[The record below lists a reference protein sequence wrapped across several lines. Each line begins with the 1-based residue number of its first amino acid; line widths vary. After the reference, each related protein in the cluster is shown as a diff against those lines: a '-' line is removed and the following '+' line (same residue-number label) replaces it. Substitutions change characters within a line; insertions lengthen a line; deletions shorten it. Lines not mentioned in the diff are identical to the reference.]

1 MKGRSESSTHD
12 YGTLSSVHMHT
23 HSSHPP
29 GLRNPQRQ
37 LFSTQQLGALSLLS
51 PSVSLV
57 NTTALG
63 RESFSKNKHRIVS
76 SETFIAHDLAHP
88 ERVAIK
94 NDSEGVLLSS
104 PSHSCLSCCQGS
116 WMSSL
121 DGREDSCC
129 VRERDDGLE

>member
-76 SETFIAHDLAHP
+76 SETCIAHDLAHLRNRCHQARQRGRP
-88 ERVAIK
+88 AQFAFPQLPK
-94 NDSEGVLLSS
+94 LLTGVMDVIIGWSGGWLL
-104 PSHSCLSCCQGS
+104 C
-116 WMSSL
+116 
-121 DGREDSCC
+121 
-129 VRERDDGLE
+129 